1 MHYVFCYFLEPFPL
15 STPWSNCLSCF
26 SAFSTFYAVFY
37 ALRIYPFL
45 LHPGVICAADFYQ
58 FTDLRDGGLQFFPS
72 CIKVSV
78 RMRLYEVP

>member
-1 MHYVFCYFLEPFPL
+1 MHYFVIILNRFLFPL
-15 STPWSNCLSCF
+15 PDLTASLVF
-26 SAFSTFYAVFY
+26 LLFSTFYALFC
-37 ALRIYPFL
+37 APRIYPFTFL
-45 LHPGVICAADFYQ
+45 PGVICAADFYQ